1 MRIFYFAL
9 LCVFLNGC
17 KPGEP
22 SLVTYFSDISGQGL
36 SNAYQLEDQY
46 GVLRTAEDFKGKV
59 VVLSFGYTFCPDV
72 CPTTLADLAAAVK
85 LLGERASEVQVLFV
99 TVDPARDTPSVL
111 AQYVP
116 AFSPAFVGLS
126 GSEDQVADVARNF
139 KVYRAL
145 RGAAGSATY
154 TVDHT
159 AGSYV
164 VDKAGKVRFFI
175 KYGEKPDHIAQ
186 DLALLL

>member
-1 MRIFYFAL
+1 
-9 LCVFLNGC
+9 
-17 KPGEP
+17 
-22 SLVTYFSDISGQGL
+22 VTYFSDISGQGL
-36 SNAYQLEDQY
+36 KNVYQLEDQQ
-46 GVLRTAEDFKGKV
+46 GVVRTAEDFKGKV

-72 CPTTLADLAAAVK
+72 CPTTLADLASAMK
-85 LLGERASEVQVLFV
+85 LLGEKAADVQVLFV
-99 TVDPARDTPSVL
+99 TVDPGRDTPSVL

-116 AFSPAFVGLS
+116 AFSPAFIGLS
-126 GSEDQVADVARNF
+126 GSENQVADVARNF

-145 RGAAGSATY
+145 QGDAGGATY

-164 VDKAGKVRFFI
+164 VDKAGQVRFFI

-186 DLALLL
+186 DLALLI